1 MEKAM
6 KRFIAVLLTVFTCL
20 LGANNAFAAD
30 DNNALQQIKESGTLR
45 VGLSTFVPWAMRD
58 KQGDLIG
65 FEVDVAKRLAADAG
79 LKIEFVPTAWD
90 GIIPALLAGKFD
102 VIIGGLT
109 ITPERNMSVLF
120 THPYSYSA
128 VQMVANKKLASKMTT
143 IADYNKRSVT
153 IAVRS
158 GAYPVQTA
166 RKLFPKAKLRQFD
179 DETQAFQEVLNG
191 NAQAALASTP
201 TPEQMVLKN
210 PDSLFMP
217 FKKPLTR
224 YATGFAIRQGDFNL
238 LNFLN
243 NWIQV
248 RTEDGWLNERYQY
261 WFKTM
266 NWQDQVNETK

>member
-1 MEKAM
+1 
-6 KRFIAVLLTVFTCL
+6 
-20 LGANNAFAAD
+20 
-30 DNNALQQIKESGTLR
+30 
-45 VGLSTFVPWAMRD
+45 MRD

-79 LKIEFVPTAWD
+79 LKVKFVPTAWD

-109 ITPERNMSVLF
+109 ITPKRNMSVLF
-120 THPYSYSA
+120 SHPYSYSA

-153 IAVRS
+153 
-158 GAYPVQTA
+158 
-166 RKLFPKAKLRQFD
+166 KAKLRQFD

-201 TPEQMVLKN
+201 TPEQMVIKN

-224 YATGFAIRQGDFNL
+224 YATGFAIRQGNFNL

-261 WFKTM
+261 WFKTT
-266 NWQDQVNETK
+266 NWQNQVNENK